1 VKKTS
6 PNSEDIPPNMRQH
19 FFPELV
25 PPEGFSYHG
34 GLAYHKHHSLPLREH
49 GDLVHLLGAHIVCS
63 HNEAFQVIVQKL
75 DDLKEVVGLPGC
87 PAFPGHQDSM
97 SGIAM

>member
-1 VKKTS
+1 
-6 PNSEDIPPNMRQH
+6 
-19 FFPELV
+19 
-25 PPEGFSYHG
+25 
-34 GLAYHKHHSLPLREH
+34 
-49 GDLVHLLGAHIVCS
+49 
-63 HNEAFQVIVQKL
+63 L